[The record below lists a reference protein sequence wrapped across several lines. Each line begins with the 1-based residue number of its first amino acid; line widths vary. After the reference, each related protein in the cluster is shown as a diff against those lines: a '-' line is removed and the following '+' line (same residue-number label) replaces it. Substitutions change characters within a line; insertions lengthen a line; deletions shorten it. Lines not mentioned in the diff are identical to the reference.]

1 MDSAAPP
8 GSPVSPTR
16 DRMVTEVRDEGSTLE
31 SSKDEFA
38 QISKVGIVEKSLEAG
53 TQKEENP
60 AGEKVVVTSDETS
73 SWALVSPAK
82 MGRSPARIRQRFFTF
97 QLQNSQS

>member
-1 MDSAAPP
+1 MSTDLEKVVE
-8 GSPVSPTR
+8 GDLVSTKQ
-16 DRMVTEVRDEGSTLE
+16 LE